1 MSESAR
7 DVTLWFP
14 TLQFVGKAKSC
25 VKRVMVRD
33 GSFSKIAAIIPKN
46 LHTSRIILS
55 FTFIVKDVVICVSNR
70 FSDCNPLLATFF
82 KSYLESIQI

>member
-7 DVTLWFP
+7 DVTLWFS

-25 VKRVMVRD
+25 VKREMVHD
-33 GSFSKIAAIIPKN
+33 GSSSKKAVIIPKN

-55 FTFIVKDVVICVSNR
+55 FTFIVEGAVLSHLR
-70 FSDCNPLLATFF
+70 
-82 KSYLESIQI
+82 LE